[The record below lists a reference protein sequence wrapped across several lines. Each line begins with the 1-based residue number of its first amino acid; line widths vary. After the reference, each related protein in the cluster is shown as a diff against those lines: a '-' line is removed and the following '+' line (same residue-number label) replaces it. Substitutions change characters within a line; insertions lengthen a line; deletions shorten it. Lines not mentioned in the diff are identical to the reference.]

1 MRIEEM
7 YRNYLERRD
16 ATYLI
21 LKKSV
26 KELVLSFEDV
36 VDKIPEDEIYQA
48 LAFNAEYYW
57 REDDCLE
64 YIGGHINMKN
74 DKMVY
79 NLGFDDKEIQMEQT
93 ITMVREFMEF
103 IYSKYQRR
111 ILFNDFRWAITNPS
125 VVLKFEIPLNK
136 KETENKVSYKPGGI
150 DELWEI
156 LDMDARLLFK
166 ELERALSNMK
176 VTVEQDWRDD
186 TKLIICLACNL

>member
-64 YIGGHINMKN
+64 YIGGRINMKN

-111 ILFNDFRWAITNPS
+111 ILFNDFRWTIANPS

-136 KETENKVSYKPGGI
+136 KETEN
-150 DELWEI
+150 
-156 LDMDARLLFK
+156 R
-166 ELERALSNMK
+166 
-176 VTVEQDWRDD
+176 
-186 TKLIICLACNL
+186 KLKK